1 LMFDPKKWDG
11 LMPNLLDEHPFS
23 EIGARPPRLSK

>member
-1 LMFDPKKWDG
+1 MFDPKKWDG

-23 EIGARPPRLSK
+23 EISPRELKKAP